1 MKPVGARP
9 VRRNDQ
15 GGALNVKLF
24 VKDHCP
30 RCPAAKRACEGLD
43 PVEVYDVSSV
53 DGLAE
58 ASFYGVLATPTVLVI
73 DTSGREVAGWRGESP
88 DRADIMAVLAQ

>member
-1 MKPVGARP
+1 M
-9 VRRNDQ
+9 
-15 GGALNVKLF
+15 NVKLF

-43 PVEVYDVSSV
+43 AVEVYDVASI

-58 ASFYGVLATPTVLVI
+58 ASFFGVLATPTLLVL
-73 DTSGREVAGWRGESP
+73 DSHGQEVAGWRGEP
-88 DRADIMAVLAQ
+88 PRREALLEVLAQ